1 MLATTFE
8 HKKPTGYGRF
18 FSVIKPHLN
27 SPRSIAIVITL
38 TLHLMILWAAINS
51 KFLFPND
58 TITPHL
64 HYIEVIQSVAPV
76 TLQIVEPPVVH
87 FKSNTIT
94 LQPLPEIT
102 VQSEPLTPQEL
113 KELLGDDDFPLQIN
127 TAEIAKNVFHP
138 GLRKKLTDEA
148 NKPVLARVEDRGLE
162 TYTDPSGATIVVSAS
177 GSCLSS
183 PAAKIGEPRN
193 WYMVP
198 CAGKNESEKAM
209 DRIDEAVN
217 GKLQFK

>member
-1 MLATTFE
+1 MLATAFE
-8 HKKPTGYGRF
+8 HKEPTGYGRF
-18 FSVIKPHLN
+18 FSVIKTHLN
-27 SPRSIAIVITL
+27 SPRSIAIAVTL
-38 TLHLMILWAAINS
+38 ILHLMILWAAINS
-51 KFLFPND
+51 KSLFPND

-64 HYIEVIQSVAPV
+64 HYIELPPLAEPI
-76 TLQIVEPPVVH
+76 TLQTVEPLVVD

-94 LQPLPEIT
+94 LQPLSEIT
-102 VQSEPLTPQEL
+102 IQSEPLSPQEL
-113 KELLGDDDFPLQIN
+113 KELLGDDDFQLQN
-127 TAEIAKNVFHP
+127 DTAEIAKNVFHP

-162 TYTDPSGATIVVSAS
+162 TYIDPSGATVVVSAS

-198 CAGKNESEKAM
+198 CAGKNESEKTM

-217 GKLQFK
+217 RKLRFK